1 MATGVDDRKP
11 LALPKRSKLYNHV
24 WAAPSRNG
32 WRPLYDICRTRMD
45 TELMCLDP
53 EGASTALLTE
63 CYRAVAQPWRNGAV
77 LVWHPAARSGDVPVA
92 GCVCV
97 SADQPVQGA
106 CAFATALD
114 ALQNCLR
121 RHATGDGF
129 VPLRVAW
136 VRAMLRLNK
145 NERSDVNRG
154 GARFQAGWAQGVVNA
169 NLEQFKG
176 LARAPASLGGL
187 FYPSE

>member
-45 TELMCLDP
+45 PELMCLDP

-106 CAFATALD
+106 CAFA
-114 ALQNCLR
+114 
-121 RHATGDGF
+121 
-129 VPLRVAW
+129 VVA
-136 VRAMLRLNK
+136 M
-145 NERSDVNRG
+145 
-154 GARFQAGWAQGVVNA
+154 
-169 NLEQFKG
+169 
-176 LARAPASLGGL
+176 
-187 FYPSE
+187 Y